1 MLANVINKLA
11 ENKKSNHIPYRD
23 SKLTRILSQG
33 LGGNS
38 LTAIICTVSPA
49 AVNYYQTISTI
60 RFALRAKVVSNSVK
74 INLYEKLNTDDFKQ
88 QLTMQDLKGGDD
100 QRIFIEHIL
109 KTNESLTN
117 ELKNYKGK
125 FISEIEKNEIIRKE
139 IERLKGILYNRE
151 YVDIRQYAELQEDLH
166 DNFNNAEEYED
177 KERNNLFKISP
188 DKMYVVINCY

>member
-125 FISEIEKNEIIRKE
+125 FISEIEKN
-139 IERLKGILYNRE
+139 
-151 YVDIRQYAELQEDLH
+151 
-166 DNFNNAEEYED
+166 
-177 KERNNLFKISP
+177 
-188 DKMYVVINCY
+188 